1 MKQTLSVMLAVGGAC
16 GTILTAHMTRM
27 AALKERSVVD
37 STVDFDK
44 KTIKERIKL
53 LAPVY
58 TPTIVVGAV
67 TVGSIVGSSV
77 ISQKA
82 QASLMSMAVLA
93 DQGWRKYKHQVK
105 KTLGL
110 ETNDKIISNIAKD
123 VFKKTPN
130 IVSKPGEPNEKELYF
145 EEHVGFFYAKPEDV
159 AIAYGKLNE
168 VLTTNSQIEFT
179 NENGSVKRSFNAL
192 VTLSAFFKFCKAEF
206 VNNEIVDNDVLNRWG
221 WTLDYLLDSFENA
234 WVHMRITLEESED
247 KVVPI
252 RTLSFIEDA
261 IYLQPEDFYDDGR
274 ELSLEGLNVL
284 DIDGIIFTDLRGKK

>member
-1 MKQTLSVMLAVGGAC
+1 MLAVGGAC

-130 IVSKPGEPNEKELYF
+130 IVSKPGEPN
-145 EEHVGFFYAKPEDV
+145 
-159 AIAYGKLNE
+159 
-168 VLTTNSQIEFT
+168 
-179 NENGSVKRSFNAL
+179 VKR
-192 VTLSAFFKFCKAEF
+192 TLFLRSMLDFSM
-206 VNNEIVDNDVLNRWG
+206 LNRKMSP
-221 WTLDYLLDSFENA
+221 LLTVN
-234 WVHMRITLEESED
+234 
-247 KVVPI
+247 
-252 RTLSFIEDA
+252 
-261 IYLQPEDFYDDGR
+261 
-274 ELSLEGLNVL
+274 
-284 DIDGIIFTDLRGKK
+284 

>member
-1 MKQTLSVMLAVGGAC
+1 
-16 GTILTAHMTRM
+16 
-27 AALKERSVVD
+27 
-37 STVDFDK
+37 
-44 KTIKERIKL
+44 
-53 LAPVY
+53 
-58 TPTIVVGAV
+58 
-67 TVGSIVGSSV
+67 
-77 ISQKA
+77 
-82 QASLMSMAVLA
+82 
-93 DQGWRKYKHQVK
+93 
-105 KTLGL
+105 
-110 ETNDKIISNIAKD
+110 
-123 VFKKTPN
+123 
-130 IVSKPGEPNEKELYF
+130 
-145 EEHVGFFYAKPEDV
+145 
-159 AIAYGKLNE
+159 
-168 VLTTNSQIEFT
+168 
-179 NENGSVKRSFNAL
+179 